1 MQFWQ
6 YVVLFLSVILG
17 GGLAFFVQQNYRRYL
32 QLVLAF
38 SGAYILA
45 ISVLHLLPTIFYD
58 GNERIGL
65 WILMGFFVQL
75 FLEMLSRGVEHGHIH
90 APHEAHTGFALQ
102 LMLGLCIHAFVEGMP
117 LGYYTDIHEATMGH
131 SHGTDHLL
139 FGIITHKAPAA
150 FALVLLM
157 LVARYS
163 RPVILL
169 CLFTFALM
177 SPMGAAL
184 ATLLEQNELLNPLH
198 LRNITAF
205 VVGSFLHIAT
215 TILFEQD
222 SSGHH
227 RISLPKLLAIGLG
240 FGLSILTMH

>member
-1 MQFWQ
+1 MHYWQ
-6 YVVLFLSVILG
+6 YIVLFLSVILG

-32 QLVLAF
+32 QLVLSF

-58 GNERIGL
+58 GNERVGL
-65 WILMGFFVQL
+65 WILLGFFVQL
-75 FLEMLSRGVEHGHIH
+75 LLEMLSRGVEHGHIH
-90 APHEAHTGFALQ
+90 APHEARTGFALQ

-117 LGYYTDIHEATMGH
+117 LGYYTDIHEATFGH
-131 SHGTDHLL
+131 RHGTDHLL
-139 FGIITHKAPAA
+139 FGIIVHKAPAA

-157 LVARYS
+157 LVARY
-163 RPVILL
+163 RHPVILL
-169 CLFTFALM
+169 CLIIFALM
-177 SPMGAAL
+177 SPLGAAM
-184 ATLLEQNELLNPLH
+184 ATVLEHSQLLNPIH

-227 RISLPKLLAIGLG
+227 HISLSKLLAIGGG
-240 FGLSILTMH
+240 FGIALMTMH